1 MSDSDFKV
9 GAVSWF
15 DLTVQDATKV
25 RDFYRDVV
33 GWESTDHDM
42 GGYADYNMK
51 RPGDGTTV
59 AGICHARG
67 ANANLPAQWLVYVNV
82 ADVDASAARCTERGG
97 SVVDGPRDMGQ
108 FRFCV
113 VRDPA
118 GAALALLGPPSQS

>member
-1 MSDSDFKV
+1 MSDFKV

-15 DLTVQDATKV
+15 DLTVEDATKV

-42 GGYADYNMK
+42 GGYDDYCMN

-67 ANANLPAQWLVYVNV
+67 TNV
-82 ADVDASAARCTERGG
+82 TVAPTARARYTAFF
-97 SVVDGPRDMGQ
+97 ST
-108 FRFCV
+108 
-113 VRDPA
+113 
-118 GAALALLGPPSQS
+118 GAHRR